1 MLYGG
6 FRFLAVMLSV
16 CVIFAAAFFDAICP
30 VDEIVSGRVENAPV
44 KGRVR
49 VQLLDP
55 NHIDPNIDPNH
66 EAGDSAEVTLER
78 GSFRLEIPDSY
89 AESRS
94 CTDWYVPGK
103 ARPQTKNCG
112 RDHNRG

>member
-1 MLYGG
+1 MLYSA

-16 CVIFAAAFFDAICP
+16 CVIFAAAFLPTIWL
-30 VDEIVSGRVENAPV
+30 VDEIVVSGRVESAPV
-44 KGRVR
+44 KGSIR
-49 VQLLDP
+49 VQLLYP
-55 NHIDPNIDPNH
+55 NHPNH
-66 EAGDSAEVTLER
+66 KAGDSAEVTLER

-103 ARPQTKNCG
+103 VRPQTKNCG
-112 RDHNRG
+112 RDPNRS